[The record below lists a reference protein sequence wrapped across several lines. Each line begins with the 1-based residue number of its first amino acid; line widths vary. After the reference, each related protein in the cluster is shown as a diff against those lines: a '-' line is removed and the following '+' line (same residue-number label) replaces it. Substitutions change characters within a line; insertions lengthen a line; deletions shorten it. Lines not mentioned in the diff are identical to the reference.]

1 MRRFVGRR
9 NGRLIDP
16 GPRRVHQPHLRAM
29 LVRATHSME
38 WSQTSPLITLK
49 LPARRRPHDRAHP
62 RTEPRFMKLVIALA
76 SILVAAAALAAPGAP
91 PQPPTTL
98 KGEVLETQNVDIYTY
113 LRLKT
118 KDGEIWAA
126 VPTTTVKKGAE
137 VTIGNSMVMRNFESK
152 TLKKTFDQI
161 VFGQI
166 VDPNATPATPS
177 PHGAAAP
184 AAPAAAAVPKVA
196 KAMGPDA
203 KTVAEVVKGKAT
215 LKDKTVLVRGQV
227 VKVNLGIMG
236 KNWVHLQD
244 GSGSAAD
251 GTNDILVT
259 TKDVAA
265 LGDVV
270 QAKGTVRTDV
280 NVGPGYA
287 YAVLIEDAAVR
298 K

>member
-1 MRRFVGRR
+1 MKLG
-9 NGRLIDP
+9 
-16 GPRRVHQPHLRAM
+16 
-29 LVRATHSME
+29 
-38 WSQTSPLITLK
+38 ITL
-49 LPARRRPHDRAHP
+49 
-62 RTEPRFMKLVIALA
+62 V
-76 SILVAAAALAAPGAP
+76 SILVASAAWAAPAAP
-91 PQPPTTL
+91 AQQPTTL

-126 VPTTTVKKGAE
+126 VPTTTAKKGTE

-152 TLKKTFDQI
+152 TLKKTFDKI
-161 VFGQI
+161 VFGQV
-166 VDPNATPATPS
+166 VDPNATAATPAAPS

-184 AAPAAAAVPKVA
+184 AAPSAAAVPKVA

-203 KTVAEVVKGKAT
+203 KTVAEVVKGKSA

-265 LGDVV
+265 IGDVV

>member
-1 MRRFVGRR
+1 
-9 NGRLIDP
+9 
-16 GPRRVHQPHLRAM
+16 
-29 LVRATHSME
+29 
-38 WSQTSPLITLK
+38 
-49 LPARRRPHDRAHP
+49 
-62 RTEPRFMKLVIALA
+62 MKLVIALA
-76 SILVAAAALAAPGAP
+76 SILVATAALAAPATP
-91 PQPPTTL
+91 ALQPTTL

-152 TLKKTFDQI
+152 TLKKTFDKI

-166 VDPNATPATPS
+166 VDPNAAPAMPATPS
-177 PHGAAAP
+177 PHGATAP

-265 LGDVV
+265 IGDVV

>member
-1 MRRFVGRR
+1 VSLDHLPENLGRPQNTHPMRRRP
-9 NGRLIDP
+9 L
-16 GPRRVHQPHLRAM
+16 
-29 LVRATHSME
+29 
-38 WSQTSPLITLK
+38 PLIARK
-49 LPARRRPHDRAHP
+49 LAGRRRPHDRAHP
-62 RTEPRFMKLVIALA
+62 RTEQRFMKLVIALA
-76 SILVAAAALAAPGAP
+76 SILVAAAAWAAPAQAP
-91 PQPPTTL
+91 ATL

-137 VTIGNSMVMRNFESK
+137 VTIGNSMVMHNFESK
-152 TLKKTFDQI
+152 TLKKTFDKI

-166 VDPNATPATPS
+166 VDPNAAPKAPTAAS
-177 PHGAAAP
+177 PHGAGAP
-184 AAPAAAAVPKVA
+184 AVPSAAAVPKVA

-203 KTVAEVVKGKAT
+203 KTVAEVVKGKAA
-215 LKDKTVLVRGQV
+215 LKDKPVLVRGQV

-265 LGDVV
+265 IGDIVN
-270 QAKGTVRTDV
+270 AKGTVRTDV

-287 YAVLIEDAAVR
+287 YAVLIEDAAMR